1 MPALDQYFHA
11 MVAQGASDFHLSS
24 GNYPTFRI
32 AGTITTVGKDI
43 LTADAAKTLIYEI
56 MPERNRLEWEQT
68 HDTDFAYE
76 LKGAARFR
84 CNVFADRHGHRRGV
98 SVSFRRRF

>member
-1 MPALDQYFHA
+1 MPALDQYFRA

-32 AGTITTVGKDI
+32 AGTITAVGKEI
-43 LTADAAKTLIYEI
+43 LTADAVEKLIYEI
-56 MPERNRLEWEQT
+56 IPERNRLEWEQT

-76 LKGAARFR
+76 LTARAVSAAMCLPTATASERYF
-84 CNVFADRHGHRRGV
+84 V
-98 SVSFRRRF
+98 